1 MCILALHNQP
11 VASWWIPMIPKSSH
25 HGSMCQGTSKRVT
38 WPWGDAAGDS
48 INITFWNGEPL
59 TMPLPL
65 GPLGSDPWDLREW
78 QNWDSSSPENLAE
91 VRVLKCIRTFHV
103 IRCSLMF
110 QKHIG
115 IRIVFHQPWPGFM
128 TPLINSRKMTSLTHP
143 IISGWLGSQHLQPSS
158 AGRYQKTTMV
168 SGKVGHYRTT
178 GPVWSGG
185 VDMENA
191 VEKQGVEKGVA
202 WHSCVRV
209 SSVFL
214 MYVRNIICICML
226 AA

>member
-1 MCILALHNQP
+1 MDNH
-11 VASWWIPMIPKSSH
+11 W
-25 HGSMCQGTSKRVT
+25 R
-38 WPWGDAAGDS
+38 
-48 INITFWNGEPL
+48 L

-65 GPLGSDPWDLREW
+65 GPLGSDPWDPREW

-115 IRIVFHQPWPGFM
+115 IRIVFHQPWPGFT

-143 IISGWLGSQHLQPSS
+143 IISGWLGSQHLQLSS

-168 SGKVGHYRTT
+168 SGKVGHHRTT
-178 GPVWSGG
+178 GPVWKLRGSSWKMLWRIWGLKRRLG
-185 VDMENA
+185 TA
-191 VEKQGVEKGVA
+191 VY
-202 WHSCVRV
+202 
-209 SSVFL
+209 VFL
-214 MYVRNIICICML
+214 LCF
-226 AA
+226 